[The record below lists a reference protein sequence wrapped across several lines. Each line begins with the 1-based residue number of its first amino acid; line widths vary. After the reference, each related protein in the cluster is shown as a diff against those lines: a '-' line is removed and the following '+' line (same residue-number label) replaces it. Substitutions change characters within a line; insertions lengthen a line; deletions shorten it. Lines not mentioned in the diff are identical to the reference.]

1 MVRSSSLLLGGRH
14 VVHVSPSLGCCLHER
29 LPGAA
34 MRTPS
39 PTRRRRQRRPSGCAM
54 CQKLQ
59 QDGATATLGA
69 AASAR
74 RSCIL
79 SLTRA
84 LQGQCAAAGTW
95 SPSTGR
101 NACRMLSCNTQTC
114 ETNLETSSRNFWP
127 GSPAGVTQLMQRC
140 VASTKSRTY
149 CFPGGSD
156 FTTQNGAARNVKGL
170 LHHKCSSQQ
179 WPVVPLLFVCCLPAM
194 HSLLCA
200 AACLSLS
207 SGGISVGRNMSTGAG
222 ATCVFVTLTDW
233 ANPALRLRVPR
244 SVKAHVL
251 PLHLILGFQVL
262 FSHVCGGQR
271 EFRNPS
277 ISAHSDRLS

>member
-1 MVRSSSLLLGGRH
+1 MTRMWRSWLSM
-14 VVHVSPSLGCCLHER
+14 PGCS
-29 LPGAA
+29 AA
-34 MRTPS
+34 IK
-39 PTRRRRQRRPSGCAM
+39 A
-54 CQKLQ
+54 
-59 QDGATATLGA
+59 
-69 AASAR
+69 
-74 RSCIL
+74 
-79 SLTRA
+79 
-84 LQGQCAAAGTW
+84 
-95 SPSTGR
+95 
-101 NACRMLSCNTQTC
+101 
-114 ETNLETSSRNFWP
+114 

-140 VASTKSRTY
+140 VVSTKSRTC

-179 WPVVPLLFVCCLPAM
+179 WQVVPLLFVGCLPAI

-207 SGGISVGRNMSTGAG
+207 SGDISLGRNMSSGAG

-262 FSHVCGGQR
+262 FSHVSGGQR

-277 ISAHSDRLS
+277 VSAHSDRLSYLFRNALLQNSVWGKSKGHSNDGVASRISVLCK

>member
-1 MVRSSSLLLGGRH
+1 
-14 VVHVSPSLGCCLHER
+14 
-29 LPGAA
+29 
-34 MRTPS
+34 
-39 PTRRRRQRRPSGCAM
+39 
-54 CQKLQ
+54 
-59 QDGATATLGA
+59 
-69 AASAR
+69 
-74 RSCIL
+74 
-79 SLTRA
+79 
-84 LQGQCAAAGTW
+84 
-95 SPSTGR
+95 
-101 NACRMLSCNTQTC
+101 MLSCNAQTC
-114 ETNLETSSRNFWP
+114 ETNSETSAINFRP
-127 GSPAGVTQLMQRC
+127 GSPAGATQLMQRC
-140 VASTKSRTY
+140 VASTNSTSSR
-149 CFPGGSD
+149 FAGGSD

-244 SVKAHVL
+244 SVDAHVL
-251 PLHLILGFQVL
+251 PLHLISGFHVL
-262 FSHVCGGQR
+262 ISHVCGGQR